1 MRSSASA
8 SARPLLLTLLLVAA
22 AWLGTLAVDR
32 APPAQPLDAAAT
44 RFSGERALALLQ
56 RLLGDEL
63 PHPLGSPANAQL
75 RERIVSELRALG
87 LTPVLRS
94 GFMVCTAYGVCGVPT
109 NIVARIPG
117 ADTAGDRA
125 VLLSAHYD
133 SVPAGPGASDNGVGV
148 AAVLEIVRI
157 LQLLPRQHQSI
168 IVLIDDGEEVDLL
181 GAYAFVQHDPWAAGV
196 SAAVNLDARGSSG
209 PSLMFET
216 GSDNRWLM
224 NLYAGAIERPLTN
237 SMYYAVYKLLPN
249 DTDFTVY
256 KAAGVQ
262 GYNFAFIGDVAH
274 YHTPLD
280 NAAHA
285 DARSLQHQGDNALA
299 TLLALAN
306 TAPDRRPVGEAV
318 YFDVFTA
325 LLVRF
330 PQAWVW
336 PATALTLLLTVV
348 AGARLMQLA
357 RLSWR
362 TLAWGVAGLVAA
374 LLLGVAAAAALMALM
389 RVLGALSAGGAAAT
403 VAHPW
408 ALQMGFAAIAFF
420 VTALIGARLQRRA
433 GFWGLWYSGSL
444 LCALLALPLAR
455 WLPGASYLALLPALA
470 ALLALL
476 PALGGAA
483 ASQAARA
490 AGERLSATEWAAPA
504 ACALTF
510 VLLLPIATPLFAA
523 LGADGLPVLT
533 LLLVYGSFGVAALVA
548 IIARP
553 LQRLLIAAAALC
565 ALSGLA
571 AAALLPRYSPEYP
584 QRLNLRYELDAGSQR
599 AQWVAEPLSFPV
611 PAPLLH
617 AAAFA
622 RGAPPAS
629 SWNRH
634 SWLAPAATL
643 PLAAPRLT
651 LISAEHGTGERVHY
665 RVRVASARAAPIV
678 TLQFP
683 PEAQVRSVSVEDVA
697 PAELNV
703 TPRQMNHGWSQLRL
717 TSVPPDGQ
725 QLSFDAGMTAFEL
738 RLQDESYGLPPSGAA
753 LQLARPAAAVPWQ
766 DGDVTIVT
774 RGYRLPP

>member
-1 MRSSASA
+1 MRSRASA
-8 SARPLLLTLLLVAA
+8 SARPLLVTLLLLAA

-44 RFSGERALALLQ
+44 TFSGERARALLQ
-56 RLLGDEL
+56 RLLGDGL
-63 PHPLGSPANAQL
+63 PHPLGSAANAQL

-117 ADTAGDRA
+117 ADSTDNGA

-133 SVPAGPGASDNGVGV
+133 SVPAGPGASDNGAGV
-148 AAVLEIVRI
+148 AAVLEIARI
-157 LQLLPRQHQSI
+157 VQQLPRQRQSI

-181 GAYAFVQHDPWAAGV
+181 GAYAFVRHDPWAAGV

-224 NLYAGAIERPLTN
+224 NLYAGAIRRPLTN
-237 SMYYAVYKLLPN
+237 SMYYAIYKLLPN

-256 KAAGVQ
+256 KAAGFQ

-285 DARSLQHQGDNALA
+285 DASSLQHQGDNALA

-306 TAPDRRPVGEAV
+306 ADPDPGPVGEAV

-336 PATALTLLLTVV
+336 PASAITLLLIVI

-357 RLSWR
+357 RLSWQ
-362 TLAWGVAGLVAA
+362 TLAWGVAGLLAA
-374 LLLGVAAAAALMALM
+374 LLLGVAAAAALMAVM
-389 RVLGALSAGGAAAT
+389 RVLGALGAGGAAAT
-403 VAHPW
+403 VAYPW
-408 ALQMGFAAIAFF
+408 ALQLGFAAVAFF

-476 PALGGAA
+476 PALRGGAA
-483 ASQAARA
+483 GQLARA
-490 AGERLSATEWAAPA
+490 AVDRLSATEWAAPA

-510 VLLLPIATPLFAA
+510 VLVLPIATPLFSA
-523 LGADGLPVLT
+523 LGADGLPLLT
-533 LLLVYGSFGVAALVA
+533 LLLIYGSFGVAALVA
-548 IIARP
+548 IIERP
-553 LQRLLIAAAALC
+553 LQRLLLAAAALC
-565 ALSGLA
+565 TLSGLA
-571 AAALLPRYSPEYP
+571 AAALLPRYSPEFP
-584 QRLNLRYELDAGSQR
+584 QRLNLRYELDADSQR
-599 AQWVAEPLSFPV
+599 AQWVADPLSSPV

-622 RGAPPAS
+622 RSAPPAA
-629 SWNRH
+629 SWNRYT
-634 SWLAPAATL
+634 WLAPAATL
-643 PLAAPRLT
+643 PLAAPGLT
-651 LISAEHGTGERVHY
+651 LISIERGAAQRLHY
-665 RVRVASARAAPIV
+665 RIRVASARGAPV
-678 TLQFP
+678 LTLQFP
-683 PEAQVRSVSVEDVA
+683 PEAQLRSVSVEGAA

-703 TPRQMNHGWSQLRL
+703 TPRRLNHGWSQLRL
-717 TSVPPDGQ
+717 TSMPPEGQ
-725 QLSFDAGMTAFEL
+725 QLSFDAGMPAFEL
-738 RLQDESYGLPPSGAA
+738 RLQDESFGLPASGSA

-774 RGYRLPP
+774 RSYRLQP

>member
-1 MRSSASA
+1 VRYPASA
-8 SARPLLLTLLLVAA
+8 SARPLLLALLLAAA

-32 APPAQPLDAAAT
+32 APPAQPLDANAT
-44 RFSGERALALLQ
+44 SFSGERARALLQ
-56 RLLGDEL
+56 RLLGEEL
-63 PHPLGSPANAQL
+63 PHPLGSAANAQL

-109 NIVARIPG
+109 NIVARIRG
-117 ADTAGDRA
+117 ADKSDDRP

-148 AAVLEIVRI
+148 AAVLEITRI
-157 LQLLPRQHQSI
+157 LQLLPRQRHPI

-181 GAYAFVQHDPWAAGV
+181 GAYAFMQHDPWAAGV
-196 SAAVNLDARGSSG
+196 GAAVNLDARGSSG

-224 NLYAGAIERPLTN
+224 NLYAAAVARPPTN
-237 SMYYAVYKLLPN
+237 SMYYAVYKMLPN

-256 KAAGVQ
+256 KAAGLQ

-280 NAAHA
+280 NIAHA

-306 TAPDRRPVGEAV
+306 ADPDPGPVGEAV

-336 PATALTLLLTVV
+336 PATALILLLIVI
-348 AGARLMQLA
+348 AGARLVQLA

-362 TLAWGVAGLVAA
+362 ALAWGVAAQLAA
-374 LLLGVAAAAALMALM
+374 LLLGVAAAAALVAVMRALG
-389 RVLGALSAGGAAAT
+389 VLGAGGAAAT

-408 ALQMGFAAIAFF
+408 ALQLGFAAVAFF
-420 VTALIGARLQRRA
+420 VTTLIGARLQRRA
-433 GFWGLWYSGSL
+433 GFCGLWYSGSL
-444 LCALLALPLAR
+444 LCALLAIPLAR

-476 PALGGAA
+476 PALRSGIAGQVAGA
-483 ASQAARA
+483 QW
-490 AGERLSATEWAAPA
+490 GAPA

-510 VLLLPIATPLFAA
+510 VLVLPIATPLFAA
-523 LGADGLPVLT
+523 LGADGLPLLT
-533 LLLVYGSFGVAALVA
+533 LLLIYASFGVAALVA
-548 IIARP
+548 IIERP
-553 LQRLLIAAAALC
+553 LQRLLLAAAALC
-565 ALSGLA
+565 ALSGFA
-571 AAALLPRYSPEYP
+571 AAALLPRYTAESP
-584 QRLNLRYELDAGSQR
+584 QRLNLRYELDADSQR
-599 AQWVAEPLSFPV
+599 AQWVADPLSSAV

-622 RGAPPAS
+622 RSAPPAS
-629 SWNRH
+629 SWNRDK
-634 SWLAPAATL
+634 WVAPATAL
-643 PLAAPRLT
+643 PLASPWLT
-651 LISAEHGTGERVHY
+651 LISVEGGAQQRLHY
-665 RVRVASARAAPIV
+665 RVRVASARGAPVV

-683 PEAQVRSVSVEDVA
+683 PEAQVRRVSVEGA
-697 PAELNV
+697 EPADLEV
-703 TPRQMNHGWSQLRL
+703 RPRHLNHGWSQLRL

-725 QLSFDAGMTAFEL
+725 QLSFEAGIPAFEL
-738 RLQDESYGLPPSGAA
+738 RLQDESFGLPDAGAV
-753 LQLARPAAAVPWQ
+753 LQLARPATAVPWQ

-774 RGYRLPP
+774 RSYRLSP